1 MHLQVV
7 TRNAGVGICASC
19 HRPAQRIQIVVD
31 VPETDRNEAL
41 GRGVKVCLD
50 CARKPGVTFEAD
62 VKEKRPLARKA
73 AQRIAKK
80 SQHNEARA
88 AADIGGK
95 TTKASGATNQDGDAV
110 TPHFMVE
117 QKMSGAKSL
126 VVSEKTILK
135 AASQAARRSRDWV
148 LRLKLTEL
156 DMDLAIMKWPS
167 AATLI
172 KSWEE
177 AE

>member
-1 MHLQVV
+1 V

-19 HRPAQRIQIVVD
+19 QQHKQRVQVVVE
-31 VPETDRNEAL
+31 VPETDGNHAL
-41 GRGVKVCLD
+41 SRGVSVCLD
-50 CARKPGVTFEAD
+50 CARKPGVSFECD
-62 VKEKRPLARKA
+62 VEPKRPAARVA
-73 AQRIAKK
+73 ARRIAKK
-80 SQHNEARA
+80 SQRAESRA
-88 AADIGGK
+88 AEDIGGRK
-95 TTKASGATNQDGDAV
+95 TKASGATNQDGDAV

-126 VVSEKTILK
+126 IVSEKTILK

-156 DMDLAIMKWPS
+156 DMDLAVMKWPTAS
-167 AATLI
+167 TLI
-172 KSWEE
+172 KQWEE